1 MTRYVFRG
9 LGARK
14 LRTALTAL
22 AVVLG
27 VAMISGTYVLTDTID
42 KAFSDVFQT
51 ASQGVDVS
59 VTGAKPAGFGS
70 DQASPPIEESLLGK
84 VQAVDGVKV
93 AEAGVFQQVSIR
105 DKKGDSIGA
114 GGAPNFLSSIS
125 KPPFNAF
132 RYVSGGPP
140 STADQVA
147 LDQKT
152 ADDKGF
158 KVGDKVTVVGL
169 PGAKTYTVTGV
180 ARFGTESSLAGAS
193 VAITTL
199 PEAQRMA
206 GYQGKIDSISVAA
219 EPGVSPTELKTRV
232 AAALQ
237 GDKVTVRTGQEEA
250 DRQASD
256 LQDQLSFLQTGLL
269 VFAGIAVF
277 VGAFVIYNTFSIT
290 VAQRTRELALLR
302 TLGATRRQVLRSI
315 VVEALVVGFGAAVIG
330 LLGGLLIA
338 QGLQALF
345 KAVGADLPDTGSVIK
360 SRTVIVALLVGT
372 VVTVIA
378 SLAPALRS
386 TRIAPVVALREGLVE
401 QRRGGRIRTIVA
413 VLLAVLGLALLVI
426 GLFGGASGGS
436 AAALMGLGAL
446 VVFLAVAMLSPLLV
460 RPLAALVGRPLQ
472 SITGITGRLARE
484 NTLRNPGRTAV
495 TAAALMIGVALVAF
509 VAIFAAGLRGSIDK
523 SVDGTFPAGNLIV
536 VNQDGFTPVSEQA
549 ATAVK
554 EIPGVENVAAVRFAS
569 AKVAGHTGTTPVIG
583 IDTGA
588 AASLYKAD
596 WKQGSSATF
605 AQLGEDGVVVDANS
619 GIGKGKKVG
628 DTLVLT
634 TPTGEQVTYTIK
646 GLLDAG
652 DFSLLGGGIVV
663 PNDWLSRDFNVK
675 GDAFIFVD
683 FANGAN
689 PGQTRA
695 AIDRTLA
702 TRFPNAESQTRD
714 EFKDNQNAQLDP
726 LLILIYVLLA
736 LSVLVSLFGIVNTL
750 ALSTYERTRELGMM
764 RAIGTSRRQVR
775 SIVRQE
781 AVITSMI
788 GAVLGVVLG
797 VLFALLISRPLAD
810 EGFTLTF
817 PIGTLILLL
826 VLAAIFGVIAAIGPA
841 RRAARLDVLRA
852 LAYE

>member
-42 KAFSDVFQT
+42 KAFSEVFQT

-70 DQASPPIEESLLGK
+70 EQASPPIDESLLGK
-84 VQAVDGVKV
+84 VEAVDGVRV

-105 DKKGDSIGA
+105 DKQGDRIGA
-114 GGAPNFLSSIS
+114 GGGPNFLSSVS
-125 KPPFNAF
+125 RPPFNAF
-132 RYVSGGPP
+132 RFVQGGAPQ
-140 STADQVA
+140 SDDQVG
-147 LDQKT
+147 LDRKT
-152 ADDKGF
+152 AQDEGF
-158 KVGDKVTVVGL
+158 RVGDRVTVVGL
-169 PGAKTYTVTGV
+169 PGAKTYTVSGI

-193 VAITTL
+193 VAIATL
-199 PEAQRMA
+199 AEAQRMA
-206 GYQGKIDSISVAA
+206 GYEGRIDSISVAGDD
-219 EPGVSPTELKTRV
+219 GVSPMQLKNRV
-232 AAALQ
+232 AEALR
-237 GDKVTVRTGQEEA
+237 GDPVTVRTGQEEA
-250 DRQASD
+250 DRQAGD

-315 VVEALVVGFGAAVIG
+315 VLEALVVGFVAAVLG
-330 LLGGLLIA
+330 LLFGLVIA

-345 KAVGADLPDTGSVIK
+345 KAVGADLPETGSVIK
-360 SRTVIVALLVGT
+360 SRTIVVALLVGT

-401 QRRGGRIRTIVA
+401 QRRGGRLRTA
-413 VLLAVLGLALLVI
+413 AATVLLLLGLAALI
-426 GLFGGASGGS
+426 GGLAGGEL
-436 AAALMGLGAL
+436 ALMGLGAL
-446 VVFLAVAMLSPLLV
+446 VIFLAVAMLSPLLV

-472 SITGITGRLARE
+472 RVTGITGRLARE

-509 VAIFAAGLRGSIDK
+509 VAIFAAGLRGSIER

-536 VNQDGFTPVSEQA
+536 VNQDGFTPISEQA
-549 ATAVK
+549 ATAVS
-554 EIPGVENVAAVRFAS
+554 EVPGVETVAAVRFSS
-569 AKVAGHTGTTPVIG
+569 ARVEGRTGTTPVIG

-588 AASLYKAD
+588 ASRLYKAE
-596 WKQGSSATF
+596 WKEGSPATF
-605 AQLGEDGVVVDANS
+605 TQLGSDGVVVDAES
-619 GIGKGKKVG
+619 SIGEGRQVG
-628 DTLVLT
+628 DRLTLT
-634 TPTGEQVTYTIK
+634 TPTGERVTYAIR
-646 GLLDAG
+646 GLLEAG

-663 PNDWLSRDFNVK
+663 PNDRLSRDFNVR

-689 PGQTRA
+689 AAQTRA
-695 AIDRTLA
+695 AVDQTLA
-702 TRFPNAESQTRD
+702 ARFPNAESQTRQ
-714 EFKDNQNAQLDP
+714 EFKDDQNAQLDP
-726 LLILIYVLLA
+726 LLVLIYVLLA

-781 AVITSMI
+781 AVITSLI

-797 VLFALLISRPLAD
+797 VIFALLISRPLAD

-817 PIGTLILLL
+817 PVGTLVLLL
-826 VLAAIFGVIAAIGPA
+826 VLAAVFGVLAAIGPA